1 MPAKKYDCLL
11 DVHKTLLMNINLVLK
26 LIKNEIYD
34 IYDTSY
40 TLLVYEKYTNNVL
53 ALDKPLID
61 LQLYDGITLIIY

>member
-1 MPAKKYDCLL
+1 MANKKYDCLL
-11 DVHKTLLMNINLVLK
+11 DINKSLIDNINLVLK

-53 ALDKPLID
+53 PLDKNLTD
-61 LQLYDGITLIIY
+61 LKLYDGITLIIY